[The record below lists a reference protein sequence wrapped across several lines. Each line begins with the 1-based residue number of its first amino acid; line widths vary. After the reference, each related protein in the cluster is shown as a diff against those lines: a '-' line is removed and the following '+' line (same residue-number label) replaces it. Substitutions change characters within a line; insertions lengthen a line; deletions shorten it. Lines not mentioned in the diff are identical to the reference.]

1 MPDDATAQT
10 LLGHAV
16 ELRTLMMAAAT
27 TGAADDS
34 AYQAL
39 RRRRAYQALRRR
51 LVDDTAVADAVPA
64 FLREHCDVQAFRT
77 WAQALSRHWHTRRA
91 AIANGF
97 YPLTDLL
104 EADLAGSNA

>member
-10 LLGHAV
+10 LLRHAV

-34 AYQAL
+34 
-39 RRRRAYQALRRR
+39 AYQALRRR

>member
-34 AYQAL
+34 VYQAL
-39 RRRRAYQALRRR
+39 RRH
-51 LVDDTAVADAVPA
+51 LVDDRAVAGVVPA

-104 EADLAGSNA
+104 EADLDGSNA